1 MPSFF
6 MTQTT
11 LPKQQIIDALN
22 EVYNINELLKNH
34 YRIHTKHVPYLQ
46 TARRGGF
53 FVCLKTTK
61 TKCVK
66 YTHKMIDICSHNV

>member
-34 YRIHTKHVPYLQ
+34 YRSFHTKNRSDADL
-46 TARRGGF
+46 
-53 FVCLKTTK
+53 L
-61 TKCVK
+61 
-66 YTHKMIDICSHNV
+66 DICTRHLQKKINLKKHLTL